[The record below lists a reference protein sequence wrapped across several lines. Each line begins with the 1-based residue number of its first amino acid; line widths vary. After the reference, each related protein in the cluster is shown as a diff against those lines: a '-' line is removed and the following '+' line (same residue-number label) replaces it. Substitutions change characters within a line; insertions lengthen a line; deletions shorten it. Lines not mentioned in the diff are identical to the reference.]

1 MRENQKLRSTMAR
14 TRVGGVEKG
23 RPALPKRNFPGDET
37 GERVEEQP
45 KTRKVIKINHVH
57 HVVEWIPETEAV
69 SGEPAEENSN
79 IPVKLKEIT
88 RLETPEEC
96 EKRKAAYAEAKRMAL
111 ENKLKFWLVT
121 AHPWL
126 EIRAHHGSLGQSIK
140 YRASPNCYLGIPPY
154 ERHIKSPQVFVSCIE
169 VTKKSVSPNKK
180 NYLVVGMLVQLF
192 SYAVSPVLLHSI
204 IMHQEAPHR

>member
-1 MRENQKLRSTMAR
+1 MAR
-14 TRVGGVEKG
+14 TRVNGVEKG

-69 SGEPAEENSN
+69 SGEPAEGNIN

-96 EKRKAAYAEAKRMAL
+96 EKRKAAYAEAKRITLESSVCWHKYVSGGLNYLAPRLRLKQTRQLMPDVSLAPFLGLRLKPKAL
-111 ENKLKFWLVT
+111 IAWLV
-121 AHPWL
+121 AGL
-126 EIRAHHGSLGQSIK
+126 
-140 YRASPNCYLGIPPY
+140 
-154 ERHIKSPQVFVSCIE
+154 
-169 VTKKSVSPNKK
+169 
-180 NYLVVGMLVQLF
+180 
-192 SYAVSPVLLHSI
+192 
-204 IMHQEAPHR
+204 

>member
-1 MRENQKLRSTMAR
+1 MN
-14 TRVGGVEKG
+14 GVEKG
-23 RPALPKRNFPGDET
+23 RPALAKRNFPGDET

-96 EKRKAAYAEAKRMAL
+96 EKRKAAYAEAKSIAR
-111 ENKLKFWLVT
+111 EKNRKFWLET

-140 YRASPNCYLGIPPY
+140 YRASPNCYLGILQY
-154 ERHIKSPQVFVSCIE
+154 QRHIKSPQVFVSCIE
-169 VTKKSVSPNKK
+169 VTQKSVSPNKK
-180 NYLVVGMLVQLF
+180 VYLVVGMLVQLF
-192 SYAVSPVLLHSI
+192 SYAVTPVLLHSI

>member
-1 MRENQKLRSTMAR
+1 MAR

-96 EKRKAAYAEAKRMAL
+96 EKRKAAYAEAKSIAR
-111 ENKLKFWLVT
+111 EKNRKFWLET

-140 YRASPNCYLGIPPY
+140 YRASPNCYLGILQY
-154 ERHIKSPQVFVSCIE
+154 QRHIKSPQVFVSCIE
-169 VTKKSVSPNKK
+169 VTQKSVSPNKK
-180 NYLVVGMLVQLF
+180 VYLVVGMLVQLF
-192 SYAVSPVLLHSI
+192 SYAVTPVLLHSI